1 LNNKLLKIGSQ
12 ILLIWGGVS
21 LISVLLLIG
30 YLGYSITLGNT
41 NSENS
46 ASKSDVRFVLNW
58 SELGDER
65 IEKVIKSYESAR
77 WFTGDHL
84 DAYAIKITDIS
95 ISELSS
101 TQTGKWYQVDSLP
114 EILDDAVSLIGE
126 WQYEIPWFPSEEKLR
141 NDEFYVYPW
150 SIYCHGVKPSSV
162 QLIFLKPDEKM
173 VYYISVKM

>member
-1 LNNKLLKIGSQ
+1 MNNKLLKIGSQ

-101 TQTGKWYQVDSLP
+101 TQAGKWYQVDSLP
-114 EILDDAVSLIGE
+114 EI
-126 WQYEIPWFPSEEKLR
+126 
-141 NDEFYVYPW
+141 
-150 SIYCHGVKPSSV
+150 
-162 QLIFLKPDEKM
+162 
-173 VYYISVKM
+173 

>member
-1 LNNKLLKIGSQ
+1 MNNKLLKTGRQ
-12 ILLIWGGVS
+12 ILTIWGWIS
-21 LISVLLLIG
+21 LIGVLLLVG
-30 YLGYSITLGNT
+30 YLGYSITFGNT
-41 NSENS
+41 DSEDS

-77 WFTGDHL
+77 SFTGDHL
-84 DAYAIKITDIS
+84 DAYAIKITDVS
-95 ISELSS
+95 ISELSN
-101 TQTGKWYQVDSLP
+101 TRTGTWHQVDSLP
-114 EILDDAVSLIGE
+114 EILDDAVSLIGG

-141 NDEFYVYPW
+141 NDGFYVYPW
-150 SIYCHGVKPSSV
+150 SIYCHGVKPRSA

>member
-1 LNNKLLKIGSQ
+1 MKKCPLCLVQ
-12 ILLIWGGVS
+12 
-21 LISVLLLIG
+21 
-30 YLGYSITLGNT
+30 
-41 NSENS
+41 
-46 ASKSDVRFVLNW
+46 KSNFTKEHLPFKALYKGLDVKDNPA
-58 SELGDER
+58 
-65 IEKVIKSYESAR
+65 I
-77 WFTGDHL
+77 
-84 DAYAIKITDIS
+84 IKICSDCNQTKS
-95 ISELSS
+95 IWD
-101 TQTGKWYQVDSLP
+101 Q

>member
-1 LNNKLLKIGSQ
+1 M
-12 ILLIWGGVS
+12 
-21 LISVLLLIG
+21 
-30 YLGYSITLGNT
+30 
-41 NSENS
+41 
-46 ASKSDVRFVLNW
+46 
-58 SELGDER
+58 
-65 IEKVIKSYESAR
+65 IKSYESAR

-126 WQYEIPWFPSEEKLR
+126 GGNMKYLGFLQKR
-141 NDEFYVYPW
+141 NYGMMSFYVYPW

>member
-1 LNNKLLKIGSQ
+1 M
-12 ILLIWGGVS
+12 
-21 LISVLLLIG
+21 
-30 YLGYSITLGNT
+30 
-41 NSENS
+41 
-46 ASKSDVRFVLNW
+46 
-58 SELGDER
+58 
-65 IEKVIKSYESAR
+65 IKSYESAR

-162 QLIFLKPDEKM
+162 QLIFTAWLFPFLEVSAFVVRYHTKSDLF
-173 VYYISVKM
+173 I